1 MSGQSKILITGGT
14 GYLGR
19 YLIDSLCKRENLLIS
34 CFIRPNSDT
43 SLLPKN
49 ISFIKKFDE
58 LQEYDYV
65 FHLATCYGRNGESIE
80 EIKHTNFNFP
90 IELTKLLNKNS
101 YFFNFSTS
109 LPEKLNVYS
118 KTKNEFSEFMK
129 NEKAFKKFLNLKIEN
144 FYGPGDSY
152 FVGKVFNDLT
162 LNKKNIPLTLGTH
175 KRDFIFIDDLVNAI
189 ILIFDK
195 IDKIETGYSDI
206 SIGSGESIT
215 IKDLVLKMKEITKSS
230 SKLDF
235 GAIEL
240 RKNEPEDLK
249 SDNKVLKKLG
259 WSPKVGLIEGLKR
272 LTN

>member
-1 MSGQSKILITGGT
+1 MYGQSKILITGGT

-19 YLIDSLCKRENLLIS
+19 HLIDSLCKRENLLIS

-43 SLLPKN
+43 SLLPKK

-58 LQEYDYV
+58 VQEYDYV
-65 FHLATCYGRNGESIE
+65 FHLATCYGRNGESLE

-109 LPEKLNVYS
+109 LPENLNVYS
-118 KTKNEFSEFMK
+118 KTKNEFSDFMK
-129 NEKAFKKFLNLKIEN
+129 KENTFKKFLNLKIEN
-144 FYGPGDSY
+144 FYGPEDNY

-175 KRDFIFIDDLVNAI
+175 KRDFIFIDDLINAI
-189 ILIFDK
+189 ILIFDNL
-195 IDKIETGYSDI
+195 DKVEKGYSDI
-206 SIGSGESIT
+206 SIGSGDSVT
-215 IKDLVLKMKEITKSS
+215 IKDLVVLMKDITKSTS
-230 SKLDF
+230 HLDF

-240 RKNEPEDLK
+240 RENEPIELR
-249 SDNKVLKKLG
+249 SDNTLLKNLG
-259 WSPKVGLIEGLKR
+259 WSPKIDIKEGLNR
-272 LTN
+272 LIN